1 MSKDFSFRR
10 LLLLIKKQWI
20 ENAKLYLYGTLAL
33 LGLLGIIFLFWLSM
47 GGNNYNEGALLK
59 IFFAGLFLSGGVFA
73 STSFNLLGNKS
84 KGIYWLSFPASHLEK
99 LVCMIFYNL
108 VVFTVV
114 YCVCFFIIEKTAVA
128 YILHLVERDPTK
140 YSFHR
145 IDWSNSGR
153 QLTEGTII
161 RYFIYGFIAVQALYL
176 LGSVYFRRYSFI
188 LTTIITVFVFFCF
201 ILLMGNLKNLL
212 PDDYYLNMGRG
223 FFVMNNTSPVHRV
236 YDLNH
241 TFLKVLIFL
250 FKFIWAPF
258 FWLVTWFRLKEKE
271 I

>member
-1 MSKDFSFRR
+1 MTKDFSFRR

-20 ENAKLYLYGTLAL
+20 ESAKLYLYGTLAL
-33 LGLLGIIFLFWLSM
+33 LGLLGVIFLFWLNT
-47 GGNNYNEGALLK
+47 GGHRYNEEALII
-59 IFFAGLFLSGGVFA
+59 IFFIGLLLSGAIFA
-73 STSFNLLGNKS
+73 STSFNMLSSKA

-99 LVCMIFYNL
+99 LICLIFYNL

-114 YCVCFFIIEKTAVA
+114 YCICFFLIEQTAVS
-128 YILHLVERDPTK
+128 YIHHLVKSDPAK
-140 YSFHR
+140 YSFDQ
-145 IDWSNSGR
+145 IDWEHANTDR
-153 QLTEGTII
+153 RII
-161 RYFIYGFIAVQALYL
+161 HDYLCGFFAVQALYL

-188 LTTIITVFVFFCF
+188 LTTIITAFVFFCF

-241 TFLKVLIFL
+241 AFLEVLIFL